1 MTKFN
6 ILAPVVSTNVARVE
20 IDIPENLVPKFKKFL
35 TSSPDISWSSLEQF
49 LGDNDLQID
58 SEEVDINDRINEAC
72 NEFESSNLYWETND
86 YAKVDFETEDF
97 CEVDVSRDWILKG
110 LAEVKESGATNMFD
124 RQTVTELVDFN
135 GYEDEA
141 DLIKEMTNQ
150 EYIELLQEL
159 SKWLEIKEYY
169 FDRTKQGS
177 RGQGT
182 EGRKRIISTNVKEY
196 YDSKK

>member
-72 NEFESSNLYWETND
+72 NEFESSDLYWETND
-86 YAKVDFETEDF
+86 HAKVDFETEDF

-124 RQTVTELVDFN
+124 RQTVTGLVDFN

-159 SKWLEIKEYY
+159 SKWLEIKE
-169 FDRTKQGS
+169 
-177 RGQGT
+177 
-182 EGRKRIISTNVKEY
+182 
-196 YDSKK
+196 

>member
-58 SEEVDINDRINEAC
+58 SEEVDINDRINEVC
-72 NEFESSNLYWETND
+72 NEFESSDLYWETND
-86 YAKVDFETEDF
+86 HGKVDFETEDF

-110 LAEVKESGATNMFD
+110 LAEVKESGGTNMFD
-124 RQTVTELVDFN
+124 RQTVTELVDSN

-159 SKWLEIKEYY
+159 SKWLEIKE
-169 FDRTKQGS
+169 
-177 RGQGT
+177 
-182 EGRKRIISTNVKEY
+182 
-196 YDSKK
+196 